1 MSFPD
6 HLLTLATLRLL
17 TLTPLAATYTQST
30 AASTS
35 TATATTSLHHHHQP
49 QDRFHSVRSR
59 PLHILTELTAAYLQL
74 LGNAAKNH
82 AEQAGRTLA
91 NALDAREAIADYGG
105 TVDEIDE
112 WARECQLDRG
122 ILSSNDAL
130 MNDAAGAAAAGGGG
144 ADGERAE
151 AADLG
156 ALLKGE
162 KDQRYVICI
171 LYTDTPIVLR
181 HLLQSSLSTTHQ
193 NHRIRSIDRPRSCSR
208 RCSPTESVIIAIPA
222 L

>member
-1 MSFPD
+1 MAFPD

-17 TLTPLAATYTQST
+17 TLTPLAATYTP
-30 AASTS
+30 STS
-35 TATATTSLHHHHQP
+35 TAVASSSSTLTTSTTPLHP

-59 PLHILTELTAAYLQL
+59 PLRILTELTAAYLQL

-82 AEQAGRTLA
+82 AEQAGRTAA

-105 TVDEIDE
+105 SVEEIDE

-122 ILSSNDAL
+122 ILSSNDAML
-130 MNDAAGAAAAGGGG
+130 NDAAG
-144 ADGERAE
+144 ERAD

-162 KDQRYVICI
+162 HALTGDRAQVSR
-171 LYTDTPIVLR
+171 TD
-181 HLLQSSLSTTHQ
+181 
-193 NHRIRSIDRPRSCSR
+193 
-208 RCSPTESVIIAIPA
+208 SPSHI
-222 L
+222 